1 MSFGFTPPVLITPH
15 PLLTKN
21 SQCTTLV
28 KRIVKAMNLAVACGN
43 QEGDKA
49 MKWVWILVAL
59 AAPVVIWVNPS
70 WRVAPPIPLFDRV
83 GISMPV
89 FIVLVIGLSFVSLSR
104 AMRKSSLRDGEA
116 ARVKAGI
123 VSPPDKELSGLFYL
137 ALHKQEAKLIVAPPG
152 CAIALA
158 DIRGINIDDDG
169 MMIETADAQNPQVRV
184 GIDLDTAWDWGGAI
198 STAAIDGG
206 NPLRWEQP

>member
-1 MSFGFTPPVLITPH
+1 MSFGFTPPILITPH

-43 QEGDKA
+43 QQGDKA

-59 AAPVVIWVNPS
+59 AAPVVIWVN
-70 WRVAPPIPLFDRV
+70 FDQV

-104 AMRKSSLRDGEA
+104 AMRKWSLRDAAA

-137 ALHKQEAKLIVAPPG
+137 ALHRQEAKLIVAPPG
-152 CAIALA
+152 CVIALA
-158 DIRGINIDDDG
+158 DIRGINIDHDG
-169 MMIETADAQNPQVRV
+169 MMIETADAQNPQIVV
-184 GIDLDTAWDWGGAI
+184 GIDLDTAWDWGCAI
-198 STAAIDGG
+198 STAATDGG
-206 NPLRWEQP
+206 NPLLLEQP